1 MNKSLLYFFGAGAS
15 AQALPLASALSSR
28 IGEFAGEL
36 EHVNPQGTL
45 ADPGKAMLWGGSRQ
59 RLCEALRWLAE
70 EASRHASVDTFAKKL
85 YFRHDGANLKKLK
98 AVLSAYLVIEQSRKP
113 VDKRYDSFL
122 ATILEFDSQYHP
134 CLPPDLHI
142 ITWNYDT
149 QLEKAFYG
157 FCEDKNH
164 VMESVTFNKRIY
176 RVNGYCGTS
185 QSGHLG
191 QAFQAVLN
199 SKSDMIW
206 EAGITLYEE
215 CMHDPSSPEP
225 DIRFAW
231 EEPTQNRLTNSQL
244 NLGEIP
250 AVVIIGYSFPYFN
263 REIDH
268 VLFGQ
273 LSDSQVRRIY
283 LQYPDGAHSSVE
295 ARLRSL
301 LRRKEIDVVH
311 IPSSDTDPFYIPDE
325 LWQI

>member
-15 AQALPLASALSSR
+15 AQALPLGSGLAAR
-28 IGEFAGEL
+28 IAQFTIEL
-36 EHVNPQGTL
+36 EHVHPQD
-45 ADPGKAMLWGGSRQ
+45 ASSDPEKAKLWGGSRQ
-59 RLCEALRWLAE
+59 KLCEALRWLAE

-85 YFRHDGANLKKLK
+85 FFRHDRVNLKKLK
-98 AVLSAYLVIEQSRKP
+98 SALSAFLVIEQSQKP
-113 VDKRYDSFL
+113 LDKRYDSFL
-122 ATILEFDSQYHP
+122 ATILEFNSQYQA
-134 CLPPDLHI
+134 CFPPDLRI

-164 VMESVTFNKRIY
+164 VIDSVTFNERIY

-185 QSGHLG
+185 QPGHVG
-191 QAFQAVLN
+191 QPFQAVLN
-199 SKSDMIW
+199 STSDTIW

-231 EEPTQNRLTNSQL
+231 EEPTQNRLANSRL
-244 NLGEIP
+244 NLSKVS

-268 VLFGQ
+268 VLFAR
-273 LSDSQVRRIY
+273 LSDSEIRRIY
-283 LQYPDGAHSSVE
+283 LQYPVGVHSSVE
-295 ARLRSL
+295 TRLRSL
-301 LRRKEIDVVH
+301 LLRKDIEVVH
-311 IPSSDTDPFYIPDE
+311 IPSSDIDPFYIPDE